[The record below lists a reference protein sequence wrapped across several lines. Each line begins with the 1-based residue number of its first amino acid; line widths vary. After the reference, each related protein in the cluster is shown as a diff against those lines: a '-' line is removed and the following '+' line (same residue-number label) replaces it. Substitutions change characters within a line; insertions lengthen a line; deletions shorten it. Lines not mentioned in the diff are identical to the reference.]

1 MIRDSYVYYRLG
13 TSKFPVHK
21 TQTGELHAVTDVYGL
36 TLIPVSPGK

>member
-21 TQTGELHAVTDVYGL
+21 TQTEELHEVNWLVMIDFKSQL
-36 TLIPVSPGK
+36 DQC